1 MVTVPNVDGLTQ
13 AAAVAALARAKL
25 TVGTVTATG
34 KIISQDP
41 ASGSS
46 VAEGASVNLV
56 ISLGPQMVTV
66 PNLDG
71 LSQSSAIAAVTA
83 ANLSVGTIT
92 QQNSNTVIKGNVVSQ
107 DQPSGGSVAQGSPVN
122 LVISLGPEM
131 VTVPSL
137 EGLTQAAATIAINAA
152 KLKVGTVAQQT
163 SSMVA
168 PGKVISQDPASGD
181 SVVQGSPVNLVISS
195 E

>member
-1 MVTVPNVDGLTQ
+1 VPNVAGSTQAAATTAIIEAKLKVGTITQQASKTTVTGTVISQDPLGGSSLTVGSPVNLLISSGPPMVTVPNVGGLTQ
-13 AAAVAALARAKL
+13 AAAVAAIARAKL

-46 VAEGASVNLV
+46 VAEGA
-56 ISLGPQMVTV
+56 
-66 PNLDG
+66 
-71 LSQSSAIAAVTA
+71 A
-83 ANLSVGTIT
+83 
-92 QQNSNTVIKGNVVSQ
+92 
-107 DQPSGGSVAQGSPVN
+107 VN

-137 EGLTQAAATIAINAA
+137 EGLTQAAATQAINAA
-152 KLKVGTVAQQT
+152 KLKVGTVTQRTGSA
-163 SSMVA
+163 VA
-168 PGKVISQDPASGD
+168 PGKVISQDPTSGD
-181 SVVQGSPVNLVISS
+181 SVVQGSPVDLVISS